1 MEKFT
6 ALVVRGSGRGHELGF
21 PTINLEVEAENL
33 EKIVEGVYA
42 CWVEAG
48 GHGYMGA
55 ASFGAR
61 PTFGSKEKKLEIF
74 LIGFSGDLYGEKV
87 EVQVYNRL
95 REIRRFSTPDGL
107 KRQIEDDVQ
116 QVVKVL
122 QKIKI
127 L

>member
-1 MEKFT
+1 MKKFIAT
-6 ALVVRGSGRGHELGF
+6 VVKGSERGRVLGF
-21 PTINLEVEAENL
+21 PTINLEVESKGRDVL
-33 EKIVEGVYA
+33 DDGVYA
-42 CWVEAG
+42 CWVKVEMSD
-48 GHGYMGA
+48 YMGA
-55 ASFGAR
+55 ASFGPR
-61 PTFGSKEKKLEIF
+61 PTFGLKDRKMEIF
-74 LIGFSGDLYGEKV
+74 LIDFSGDLYGEKV

-95 REIRRFSTPDGL
+95 REVRRFSTPDEL

>member
-1 MEKFT
+1 MKKVA
-6 ALVVRGSGRGHELGF
+6 ALVVRGNGRGHELGF
-21 PTINLEVEAENL
+21 PTINLEVEPENL
-33 EKIVEGVYA
+33 KNFTEGVYA
-42 CWVEAG
+42 CLVKVKG
-48 GHGYMGA
+48 RDYMGA
-55 ASFGAR
+55 ASFGAQ
-61 PTFGSKEKKLEIF
+61 PTFGSKEKKMEIF

-95 REIRRFSTPDGL
+95 REVRRFSTPDEL